1 MSGNMYINID
11 INRIHGCLEYKQTGD
26 VSVESNQSENGAWL
40 FADDLEALD
49 TISFKHEL
57 LYPQKLRT
65 VGYADVGGQTLIFM
79 YGVDDCHGVE
89 IAAIDDN
96 YFLAC
101 FQSGMTRDEI
111 VDELTGMIMEEFARC
126 DGIRLDDIDIDE
138 LQYSFDHPIRIVDE
152 HLNNGEFRKSECEQ
166 AIGHEQL
173 SLTEQISSAQDE
185 KQESTETK
193 DVSHQ
198 QEL

>member
-11 INRIHGCLEYKQTGD
+11 INRIQGCLEYKQTGD
-26 VSVESNQSENGAWL
+26 ISVENNQGENGAWL

-65 VGYADVGGQTLIFM
+65 VGYADVGGQTHIFM
-79 YGVDDCHGVE
+79 YGVDDYHGVE
-89 IAAIDDN
+89 IADIDDN
-96 YFLAC
+96 YFLKC

-111 VDELTGMIMEEFARC
+111 VDELTGMIMEEFARY

-152 HLNNGEFRKSECEQ
+152 HFNNGEFSKNECEQ

-193 DVSHQ
+193 DISHQ